1 VDAPLTLTGGLGL
14 TGTIQISGLPTG
26 ALLQVGSTVAGQA
39 PMIVAKDV
47 GANFW
52 TISQQN
58 APSAN
63 LSSLKVLIP
72 SDLAGTYTLSAVAT
86 ARYGGLATQSSTI
99 SSSLTVTP
107 STDGLVLAS
116 GDAGTLTAFTDQ
128 MVPDA
133 VNEDS
138 PFALGVEVNTA
149 IEQLVNA
156 LQLRRGDSDGS
167 EFLGLKLELPKD
179 WLASFTSSALK
190 YSVTVQSDKTMVE
203 IYATDANAASLKTA
217 LAALRLTAAPN
228 YSGDATV
235 KLTAGTFESAN
246 AVNGIPSAANFK
258 ALATSFDTNIT
269 VAPISDTPLLNT
281 SAFAAGWNQA
291 TYLRSDGF
299 YSVPVSVSAVS
310 TDNVTPAETLYL
322 AVGKAELD
330 AVTKMLLK
338 RMDIGEL
345 RQVIAEKDAEQ
356 AQVAAFAEREVN
368 RSDNPFLQQEQ
379 QIANS

>member
-1 VDAPLTLTGGLGL
+1 
-14 TGTIQISGLPTG
+14 
-26 ALLQVGSTVAGQA
+26 
-39 PMIVAKDV
+39 MIVAKDV

-86 ARYGGLATQSSTI
+86 ARYGGLASQSNTI

-107 STDGLVLAS
+107 SVDGLVLAS
-116 GDAGTLTAFTDQ
+116 GDAGTLTAFADQ

-133 VNEDS
+133 VNEDA
-138 PFALGVEVNTA
+138 PFALVSSETTPA
-149 IEQLVNA
+149 IDQLVNA

-179 WLASFTSSALK
+179 WLASFTNSAHK
-190 YSVTVQSDKTMVE
+190 YSISAQSDKTMVE

-235 KLTAGTFESAN
+235 KLTAGTFEAAS
-246 AVNGIPSAANFK
+246 AVNGIPSVANFK
-258 ALATSFDTNIT
+258 ALASSFDTILS
-269 VAPISDTPLLNT
+269 VAPVSDTPLSLIHISEPT
-281 SAFAAGWNQA
+281 RP
-291 TYLRSDGF
+291 Y
-299 YSVPVSVSAVS
+299 
-310 TDNVTPAETLYL
+310 
-322 AVGKAELD
+322 
-330 AVTKMLLK
+330 
-338 RMDIGEL
+338 
-345 RQVIAEKDAEQ
+345 
-356 AQVAAFAEREVN
+356 
-368 RSDNPFLQQEQ
+368 
-379 QIANS
+379 